1 MRHLVSKKSL
11 FITFGACVLFSGLLT
26 GAILLYLKL
35 YEERIYPNVSI
46 NDIAVGGLT
55 TVEAQ
60 ELLQSRFDEMMD
72 AGLSVTVEGETAVI
86 DLRPTGSTDPDL
98 ISDLVYADLATAT
111 ENAYKIGRTG
121 NWYIDAFSPIALL
134 LANRATYA
142 NVTILEEP
150 LVNELH
156 ETFADFELL
165 PVPTTYTIEQSQDG
179 YEIGATVGKTGMIL
193 DETGFLLE
201 LRRDVRDFSLSSKHV
216 ALIAS
221 EAPISENDALTQ
233 TNAVIRILENAPY
246 TLTYTSPAERPYTF
260 TLTESQLLTSLLPTK
275 TKEGITLTLNGD
287 AYDTLLES
295 IREAIDEAPQDAKFE
310 MANGRVVE
318 FQGSINGVSLN
329 EAESTKA
336 IIDYALREERTIPLA
351 YSVVAPEVPTEEV
364 NDLGIREVLGVG
376 ISTFKGSPAN
386 RIVNIRHGANKLNGL
401 LIAPG
406 QTVSLVDELGPFTV
420 ADGYLPELVIKGD
433 EIKPEIG
440 GGLCQIGT
448 TTFRAAMLSGLQ
460 IDERRNHSLVISYY
474 GDPQNGNPGSDAT
487 IYDPAPDF
495 KFTNDTE
502 HHILLQTEMDM
513 ARSELVFTFWGT
525 SDGRE
530 ATYTPPQVL
539 SWTGYGPTQY
549 KETTDLA
556 PGVERCQAPHA
567 GATTSFD
574 YIVKYADGTE
584 HKKTYTSTYRSMPRI
599 CLVGVA
605 PNASGS
611 TDQPLA
617 VEDVPTDLEVVE

>member
-1 MRHLVSKKSL
+1 MRALLNKKSAV
-11 FITFGACVLFSGLLT
+11 ITVSLAVLLALVLT
-26 GAILLYLKL
+26 GAILFYLKL
-35 YEERIYPNVSI
+35 YEGRIYPNITI
-46 NDIAVGGLT
+46 NEVPVGGLT
-55 TVEAQ
+55 AVEAQ
-60 ELLQSRFDEMMD
+60 ERLQKRFDAMMD
-72 AGLSVTVEGETAVI
+72 AGLSVTVDGETETI
-86 DLRPTGSTDPDL
+86 NLRPTGSTDPDL
-98 ISDLVYADLATAT
+98 ISDLLYVDNATSA
-111 ENAYKIGRTG
+111 ELAYKIGRSG
-121 NWYIDAFSPIALL
+121 DPSVDLLSPIILLFADRAL
-134 LANRATYA
+134 YSD
-142 NVTILEEP
+142 VTILEEP
-150 LVNELH
+150 LLNALEDEFGDL
-156 ETFADFELL
+156 ETPPA
-165 PVPTTYTIEQSQDG
+165 PTTYTIEKSGDS
-179 YEIGATVGKTGMIL
+179 YEIGAVVGKTGMVL
-193 DETGFLLE
+193 DTSAFLIE
-201 LRRDVRDFSLSSKHV
+201 LRRDAKDLSLMPKSIS
-216 ALIAS
+216 LIPS
-221 EAPISENDALTQ
+221 ETPISEEDALTQ
-233 TNAVIRILENAPY
+233 TNGVVRILENAPY

-260 TLTESQLLTSLLPTK
+260 SLTEAQLMNFLVPEKSDKLVR
-275 TKEGITLTLNGD
+275 LTLGGEAYD
-287 AYDTLLES
+287 AYIDSL
-295 IREAIDEAPQDAKFE
+295 REAIDEAPQNAKFE
-310 MANGRVVE
+310 MANGRVTE
-318 FQGSINGVSLN
+318 FQGSIDGVSLN
-329 EAESTKA
+329 EAETTRR
-336 IIDYALREERTIPLA
+336 IIDEALKEERTIPLA
-351 YSVVAPEVPTEEV
+351 YSVVAPEIPTEEV

-376 ISTFKGSPAN
+376 ISTFKGSPSN
-386 RIVNIRHGANKLNGL
+386 RIKNITHGANKLNGL
-401 LIAPG
+401 LIEPG
-406 QTVSLVDELGPFTV
+406 ETISLVEELGPFTV

-495 KFTNDTE
+495 KFTNDTD

-513 ARSELVFTFWGT
+513 TRSELVFTFWGT

-530 ATYTPPQVL
+530 ASYTPPQVL
-539 SWTGYGPTQY
+539 SWSGYGPTQY

-611 TDQPLA
+611 TEQPLA
-617 VEDVPTDLEVVE
+617 VEDVPTDLEIVE